1 MKLDDDFLVFPF
13 FFFFFFNDIVPRLR
27 IAYRFSASN
36 FHYMYFSLPGNFNSL
51 VGKYSDSNVA
61 VTGISLYA

>member
-1 MKLDDDFLVFPF
+1 MKLDDDFLVFSVLF
-13 FFFFFFNDIVPRLR
+13 FCNDVVARLR

-36 FHYMYFSLPGNFNSL
+36 FHYMYFNLPGNFISL

>member
-13 FFFFFFNDIVPRLR
+13 LFFFFNDMVPRLR

-36 FHYMYFSLPGNFNSL
+36 FHYMYFNLPGNFISL